1 MPPKSTEMLLMH
13 CDDTAYV
20 GTPDTNLYKL
30 IDAICGTCGAGGLV
44 NEVFVARLAGAMET
58 IFGTDLDYVFGNTA
72 ILVRAPE
79 ESYPYNPSRDTLTAP
94 QWNEVRVKDAW
105 YRARIRDFFKACGLG
120 STVEGVRMCVQAASS
135 VDCDTF
141 EIWRYIDNFGITLDM
156 GRSPSSARN
165 ELVIKPHKDSMGPEE
180 MRLVRDMLSRFMSID
195 IVITVNVHGI
205 PVLTPVFAVAAAAD
219 STYFEVQ
226 KIVTPTPIMSQLPP
240 PDLLPIDLLPTET
253 WMYSGDPTLAPY
265 AQFNISQEYAYYYLV
280 GGGSRSPIDSVT
292 YGTINP
298 FGPVKVTVF
307 ELSGAF
313 NLVSNVALGVPTD
326 DWFSQNLNADFFQ
339 WVPVPYQADL
349 YPMNQSV
356 AQGVANL
363 IGAINSIP
371 GPFILVGYDQGATI
385 ISDVYDQ
392 IRTGSLQARRPDLLA
407 GLAFGN
413 PRRQPG
419 VTFPMCPDP
428 GGHGVQGWE
437 LLQDC
442 EPLWWEFAA
451 PGDLICTNHDTVP
464 GSNNEAVYQLIYNS
478 YNGIL
483 SPLAALLTGAIT
495 NAEILL
501 QNFLDLFYGVVTNSA
516 HGLYQNPN
524 YHPVPG
530 DARNCIQI
538 GADYINSLSIPSLA
552 ALAPPAVT
560 TQVTCYEVTDY
571 LANPPTSWF
580 DGKLDSRIRYVYVPW
595 PMLNEL
601 PLQEGIDAAVS
612 ALIIMINRNIGPFL
626 LIGRGIGAI
635 VTSTVYDQLRTGAM
649 QHRRVD
655 LLGAVSFGSPRREAG
670 VIFPEGTDPGGHG
683 ISANRLSGT
692 ESLWWEFAN
701 PDDLLCTHGNTTDDL
716 WAATIFDATIAAYAG
731 DPGVITRQ
739 FPTAPVN
746 VAQVEADILATVSYA
761 STEDPHAT
769 YDTVTQIAGDPRSGY
784 QIARDY
790 LNTFA
795 SRSVPYVVPAPDPM
809 RTYRPAQNFE
819 AFTSVSNYGPWQTYD
834 IIDSPDNYPG
844 GKFGKTP
851 ANAPAVNPDGTPY
864 VFPWPS
870 EQTYIAAKIT
880 QVQSMGGQAD
890 QFHFRLPL
898 GQSAITKEVF
908 TPDLAIAYIAP
919 TQESTVS
926 RSLTRGRP
934 LISTSTGWVAG
945 TFTTSSGAPAGAS
958 TSS

>member
-1 MPPKSTEMLLMH
+1 MLLMH

-30 IDAICGTCGAGGLV
+30 VDAICGTCGAGGLV

-58 IFGTDLDYVFGNTA
+58 IFGTDLDYVFGNTS

-79 ESYPYNPSRDTLTAP
+79 ESYPYNPSRDTLTAA

-105 YRARIRDFFKACGLG
+105 YRARIRDFFTACGLG
-120 STVEGVRMCVQAASS
+120 STVEGVRMCVQAALS
-135 VDCDTF
+135 VDCDTY
-141 EIWRYIDNFGITLDM
+141 EVWRYMDNFGITYDM
-156 GRSPSSARN
+156 GRSPNSARN
-165 ELVIKPHKDSMGPEE
+165 ELVIQPHKDSMGPEE

-195 IVITVNVHGI
+195 TIVTVNVHGLAVHI
-205 PVLTPVFAVAAAAD
+205 PVPATGAAAD

-226 KIVTPTPIMSQLPP
+226 KVVTPTPIMSQLPP

-298 FGPVKVTVF
+298 YGPVKVTVF

-313 NLVSNVALGVPTD
+313 NLVSNVAIGMPTD
-326 DWFSQNLNADFFQ
+326 SWYSQNLNADYFQ
-339 WVPVPYQADL
+339 WIPVPYQADL
-349 YPMNQSV
+349 YPMSQSV
-356 AQGVANL
+356 AQATANL
-363 IGAINSIP
+363 TNAINSIP
-371 GPFILVGYDQGATI
+371 GPFILVGYDQGATA
-385 ISDVYDQ
+385 ISNVYDQ
-392 IRTGSLQARRPDLLA
+392 IRTGSLQSRRPDLLA

-413 PRRQPG
+413 PRRQPE

-428 GGHGVQGWE
+428 GGHGIQAWE

-451 PGDLICTNHDTVP
+451 PGDLICTSQDTIP
-464 GSNNEAVYQLIYNS
+464 GANDQTVMGAIYNTFT
-478 YNGIL
+478 GIL
-483 SPLAALLTGAIT
+483 SSIAPQFTNVIA
-495 NAEILL
+495 NAEIIIQNLL
-501 QNFLDLFYGVVTNSA
+501 DAFYGLADPALIPAANA
-516 HGLYQNPN
+516 HAQYQNPAF
-524 YHPVPG
+524 HPVPG
-530 DARNCIQI
+530 DARDCIQI
-538 GADYINSLSIPSLA
+538 GADYISSLAIPNLA

-560 TQVTCYEVTDY
+560 TQVVCYEVTDY

-580 DGKLDSRIRYVYVPW
+580 ADALDSRIRYVSVPW
-595 PMLNEL
+595 PMLAEL
-601 PLQEGIDAAVS
+601 PLQEGIDTAIAN
-612 ALIIMINRNIGPFL
+612 LIIMINRNVGPFL

-635 VTSTVYDQLRTGAM
+635 VTSTVYDMLRTGTM

-655 LLGAVSFGSPRREAG
+655 LLAAASFGSPRREAG
-670 VIFPEGTDPGGHG
+670 VIFPQGTDPGGHG

-692 ESLWWEFAN
+692 EPLWWEFAN
-701 PDDLLCTHGNTTDDL
+701 PDDLLCTHGDTTNDL
-716 WAATIFDATIAAYAG
+716 WAATMFDATVSSYAG
-731 DPGVITRQ
+731 DPSVITVQ
-739 FPTAPVN
+739 FPTAPIN
-746 VAQVEADILATVSYA
+746 VAQVEADILATTFYA

-769 YDTVTQIAGDPRSGY
+769 YDTATQITGDPRSAY

-795 SRSVPYVVPAPDPM
+795 SRSIPYMVPAPDPM

-819 AFTSVSNYGPWQTYD
+819 SFTSVSNYGPWYTYD
-834 IIDSPDNYPG
+834 IVDSPDNFPG

-851 ANAPAVNPDGTPY
+851 TTAPAINPDGTPY

-870 EQTYIAAKIT
+870 EQAYIAAKIT
-880 QVQSMGGQAD
+880 QVQDMGGQAD
-890 QFHFRLPL
+890 QFHFRLPM

-908 TPDLAIAYIAP
+908 TPDLAIAYTAP